1 MDVSGSS
8 NDPKFGEEL
17 ETYLQD
23 LTSWVQSWSKNILNL
38 KITTRMGDEVM
49 LMSENYAAAYM
60 IASYI
65 SRIWKF
71 KNHKPYFG
79 LSFGNINKDIE
90 DINLDT
96 WIHPL
101 VKQARIAN
109 NEIKKI
115 KDNRP
120 LFRFKLDNNVSNT
133 TLMNLLKTEPSG
145 NLFSVFETLI
155 NTLIETQNLY
165 FIRQTKLQELITT
178 LQLILEKQRDIARLL
193 KKSPSTISS
202 HLNKA
207 DGFEVIK
214 SFQRTI
220 EALTSF
226 QVTTLRLESITSS
239 QADSEIEYVLKQHNP
254 YKTIEQLDKQ
264 IKAHIKKNIHNFFD
278 LTIS

>member
-49 LMSENYAAAYM
+49 LTSENYATAYM

-202 HLNKA
+202 HLNKG

-239 QADSEIEYVLKQHNP
+239 QADSEIEYVFKQHNP